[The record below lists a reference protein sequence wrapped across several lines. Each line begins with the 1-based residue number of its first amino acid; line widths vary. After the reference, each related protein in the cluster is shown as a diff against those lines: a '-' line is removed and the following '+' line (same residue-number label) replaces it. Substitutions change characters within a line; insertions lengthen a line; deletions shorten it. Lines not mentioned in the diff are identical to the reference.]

1 MKTRIAFFSLFSI
14 ACISLNAQQRVE
26 PSGGMQRF
34 QDSLYAAN
42 DSLKLLIP
50 AGLPVVAVYDFT
62 LRKNKIAEINLTA
75 QRNLKSGAD
84 KILKRALLASDW
96 KSVKSKKSEVVY
108 RVVFWFGRLHYSD
121 SSALADTAR
130 KTPVVIESDDDDQP
144 MLKDQMATYPGG
156 EQPFISLIAQSF
168 IYPSRCRDKGISG
181 YVKLKFKVNYDG
193 SITNFVVL
201 EETATCPEFTK
212 EAIRVIKLSEP
223 WLPAI
228 KDGVPIPALRVLPIR
243 LDMK

>member
-1 MKTRIAFFSLFSI
+1 MLINFCVLSI
-14 ACISLNAQQRVE
+14 RAQIKVE
-26 PSGGMQRF
+26 PSGGIRRF

-50 AGLPVVAVYDFT
+50 AGLPVIAVYDFT
-62 LRKNKIAEINLTA
+62 LRKNKITEINLTA

-130 KTPVVIESDDDDQP
+130 KMPVVIESDDDDQP

-156 EQPFISLIAQSF
+156 EKPFISLIAQSF
-168 IYPSRCRDKGISG
+168 NYPSRCRDKGISG
-181 YVKLKFKVNYDG
+181 YVLLRFKINHDG
-193 SITNFVVL
+193 SITNIYVV
-201 EETATCPEFTK
+201 EETENCPEFTK

-223 WLPAI
+223 WLPAV
-228 KDGVPIPALRVLPIR
+228 KDGVPVAAFRQLPIK
-243 LDMK
+243 LSLQ